1 MMSSEQP
8 NKKSLRKSNQKAL
21 PRKQQLQ
28 DDIVASDIASK
39 LQLGVSELEIFADL
53 LEQQIPMDE
62 IQSAFAKV
70 GMDENGFNS
79 LVTSYEQTMRQQ
91 QQQQA
96 MPDFAMP
103 QMQYGGSAFF
113 PLNISQGN
121 RMKGFDYVAPT
132 GTYLPEDLGNRGNVL
147 GALST
152 LAEGAVDL
160 FGGKDRDGD
169 GLMDGAFRDS
179 QAKRRAFKRGKASQ
193 FNYTDSEGNP
203 IGGGEYSDEELFKAS
218 KDPNYI
224 PKKQSE
230 LLAEYSRFG
239 TNEEGGL
246 QAFITDRP
254 FDKRDYTRKKNSPY
268 NRNKLEELYSGMKP
282 AGEFDFNPFIK
293 AAQEEKQAE
302 EESEARA
309 QEAVQENKPA
319 SVVAEEAVV
328 EQKTNPVVQ
337 SKPTTTTTPTT
348 TLSAAD
354 QFFSPYATKN
364 FQPVTYTLQDGT
376 TKTYKTAD
384 DLYKGIT
391 DPNMSY
397 VDAERLF
404 EAGYGR
410 IDNNQFTQL
419 TGYTTPGTGQYKAAD
434 DYLTSTN
441 QVMNYATNSP
451 ATYKQ
456 YGAAKN
462 QPKHGIQTDVPG
474 FTNASQPVQ
483 DMLRMI
489 HFNTGIDPRV
499 FVADASGAFGDNT
512 GRSRG
517 DYSVRGTGD
526 IGTIYNEEMLKNV
539 DPQKLLNSINDVYR
553 SLVAN
558 TTSLADQNPSY
569 AKRIQFLADRYGLQ
583 VPQNTYTP
591 TKQRGGDLLK
601 YETLGEFLDEDNDGI
616 PDYIDREIKTETDFG
631 SIQRDRKPG
640 SRMRRFLQSPGVDK
654 FSSAANFGVAAAGVA
669 NEMFQNKR
677 ALDAERELDLR
688 TADDIY
694 GTYEEREGDR
704 GMWDVNTGLAQPD
717 NLDIGYAM
725 HGMEVPMM
733 NTGMPKLDMNQE
745 IDLDMETITKL
756 IAAGA
761 DIEIL

>member
-1 MMSSEQP
+1 MSSEQP

-39 LQLGVSELEIFADL
+39 LQMGVSELEIFADL

-62 IQSAFAKV
+62 IQSAFTKV
-70 GMDENGFNS
+70 GMDQNGFNS
-79 LVTSYEQTMRQQ
+79 LVQSYEQAMQQQ

-121 RMKGFDYVAPT
+121 RMKGVDYVAPT

-224 PKKQSE
+224 PKKQSD

-309 QEAVQENKPA
+309 QEAVQDNKPA

-337 SKPTTTTTPTT
+337 SKPTTTITT

-434 DYLTSTN
+434 EYLTSTN

-474 FTNASQPVQ
+474 FANASQPVQ

-539 DPQKLLNSINDVYR
+539 DSQKLLNSINDVYR

-591 TKQRGGDLLK
+591 AKQRGGDLLK
-601 YETLGEFLDEDNDGI
+601 YQTLGEFLDEDNDGI
-616 PDYIDREIKTETDFG
+616 PDYIDAEIKTETDFG

-640 SRMRRFLQSPGVDK
+640 SRMRRFLDNPGVDK

-669 NEMFQNKR
+669 NEMFQNKK
-677 ALDAERELDLR
+677 AFDAERELDLT
-688 TADDIY
+688 TADDLY

-704 GMWDVNTGLAQPD
+704 GMYDINTGIAQPD

-733 NTGMPKLDMNQE
+733 NTGMPKLNMNQE

>member
-1 MMSSEQP
+1 MSSEQP

-39 LQLGVSELEIFADL
+39 LQMGVSELEIFADL

-62 IQSAFAKV
+62 IQSAFSKA

-79 LVTSYEQTMRQQ
+79 LVQSYEQAMQQQ

-96 MPDFAMP
+96 MPDYAMP

-121 RMKGFDYVAPT
+121 RMKGVDYVAPT

-147 GALST
+147 GAFAT
-152 LAEGAVDL
+152 LAEGAADL

-193 FNYTDSEGNP
+193 FDYTDSFGDP

-218 KDPNYI
+218 KDETYI
-224 PKKQSE
+224 PRKEKD
-230 LLAEYSRFG
+230 LLKEYSRFG
-239 TNEEGGL
+239 MDEQGKL
-246 QAFITDRP
+246 QAFLTDRP
-254 FDKRDYTRKKNSPY
+254 FDKRDYTKQKDSPY
-268 NRNKLEELYSGMKP
+268 YRNKLEDLYSGMKP

-302 EESEARA
+302 KESEVRA
-309 QEAVQENKPA
+309 QEAVQERKTP
-319 SVVAEEAVV
+319 SVAAEEAVV
-328 EQKTNPVVQ
+328 KQKTNPVVQ
-337 SKPTTTTTPTT
+337 SKPTTQ
-348 TLSAAD
+348 AAD
-354 QFFSPYATKN
+354 YSY
-364 FQPVTYTLQDGT
+364 L
-376 TKTYKTAD
+376 D
-384 DLYKGIT
+384 DPISQILDFEGSLGGF
-391 DPNMSY
+391 DPNTGKAYGLTNLGANRYTDLDPNSSTY
-397 VDAERLF
+397 RQDLTQRIKQDYAPSLSGFAR
-404 EAGYGR
+404 EA
-410 IDNNQFTQL
+410 QPAML
-419 TGYTTPGTGQYKAAD
+419 
-434 DYLTSTN
+434 DYA
-441 QVMNYATNSP
+441 Y
-451 ATYKQ
+451 
-456 YGAAKN
+456 
-462 QPKHGIQTDVPG
+462 
-474 FTNASQPVQ
+474 
-483 DMLRMI
+483 
-489 HFNTGIDPRV
+489 
-499 FVADASGAFGDNT
+499 NT
-512 GRSRG
+512 GRDPRIYMLDAYLKGQGQKSGLANRIAYK
-517 DYSVRGTGD
+517 DAMDNYSWDDQALKKQFNTEYARYAD
-526 IGTIYNEEMLKNV
+526 AIGTLSGQEQLDLMNQARNFYYNN
-539 DPQKLLNSINDVYR
+539 LNQING
-553 SLVAN
+553 
-558 TTSLADQNPSY
+558 QPNP
-569 AKRIQFLADRYGLQ
+569 AAQATWLQ
-583 VPQNTYTP
+583 RPFY
-591 TKQRGGDLLK
+591 KRGGDLVK
-601 YETLGEFLDEDNDGI
+601 YQGGTEVDEDGDGI
-616 PDYIDREIKTETDFG
+616 PDYNMLPEVVITANSQLPKIDPLPMRKLPSIASYMPETLEFIDEPELDPQIG
-631 SIQRDRKPG
+631 SIERDRKPG
-640 SRMRRFLQSPGVDK
+640 SRMRRFLDSPGVDK

-677 ALDAERELDLR
+677 ALDAERELDLK
-688 TADDIY
+688 TADDLY

-704 GMWDVNTGLAQPD
+704 GMYDVNTGIAQPD